1 MGRDARRASDVVNR
15 VRSVAS
21 KEPRQ
26 HVRFDL
32 RALAEE
38 CALLLDG
45 EMARHRVGLTI
56 DIDREAPLPRGDR
69 VQLQQ
74 VVVNLMG
81 NAIRAMG
88 SVPGRRELTLR
99 ARQAQNGTLLIE
111 VEDTGTGIPDD
122 IAANL
127 FDAFV
132 TSRGGG
138 MGMGLAICRSTVES
152 HGGRLW
158 ATNRPEGGATFH
170 FTLPV
175 TVAEEARA

>member
-1 MGRDARRASDVVNR
+1 
-15 VRSVAS
+15 
-21 KEPRQ
+21 
-26 HVRFDL
+26 
-32 RALAEE
+32 
-38 CALLLDG
+38 
-45 EMARHRVGLTI
+45 MARHRVGLII
-56 DIDREAPLPRGDR
+56 DIDREAPMPRGDR

-99 ARQAQNGTLLIE
+99 ARQAQYDTLLIE

-158 ATNRPEGGATFH
+158 ATNRPEGGATFQ